1 MTRIL
6 ILSLGDDGF
15 AAELAA
21 AGERLAPGAFV
32 HEPCDPLGGTPSDLT
47 YEHLTLGGIDLET
60 LGSVFVYGLAYQDPV
75 LPAAADN
82 LDWGLWQS
90 RYVLEQQGF
99 SHLYSLL
106 SELAARGV
114 AVFNPVEALI
124 ANYAKPALFGAAAK
138 ARLKVP
144 DWLCG
149 NDPEEARAFAER
161 HDLVLWRP
169 ATGRAAWQ
177 VFRAKQRRALIGTER
192 PPVLLAEAREGT
204 IVRAFCLDG
213 RVLLTLALEA
223 PDTAEIER
231 LERFL
236 VADRPYPE
244 NAAARIMKATAARFS
259 VVLATFDPGG
269 PGVRGAPCLYD
280 VEAAPL
286 LGGLPPEIRDFLAER
301 LALGLLGRFDEATA
315 PPGLGPDA
323 SERESLFLRR
333 MLRIQFDIEATKHRE
348 E

>member
-1 MTRIL
+1 MPRIVV
-6 ILSLGDDGF
+6 LSLGDDGF
-15 AAELAA
+15 AADLAA
-21 AGERLAPGAFV
+21 AGEGLAPGAFV
-32 HEPCDPLGGTPSDLT
+32 HQPYDALGGTPSDLT
-47 YEHLTLGGIDLET
+47 YQRLTLGGLDLET
-60 LGSVFVYGLAYQDPV
+60 IEAVFVYGFAYQDPV
-75 LPAAADN
+75 LPGPDDN

-106 SELAARGV
+106 SELTQRGV

-124 ANYAKPALFGAAAK
+124 ANYAKPRLFGAAAK

-144 DWLCG
+144 DWLCS
-149 NDPEEARAFAER
+149 NDPDDIQAFTEA

-177 VFRAKQRRALIGTER
+177 LFRDKQRQALIATER
-192 PPVLLAEAREGT
+192 PPVLLAQAMEGT

-213 RVLLTLALEA
+213 RVLLTLAQQA

-236 VADRPYPE
+236 MAEKPYPD
-244 NAAARIMKATAARFS
+244 NAAARVAKATGARFS
-259 VVLATFDPGG
+259 VVLATLG
-269 PGVRGAPCLYD
+269 RGAPCLYD
-280 VEAAPL
+280 VDAAPL

-301 LALGLLGRFDEATA
+301 LALGLLGRLDEATA
-315 PPGLGPDA
+315 APELSSA
-323 SERESLFLRR
+323 TSERESLFLRR
-333 MLRIQFDIEATKHRE
+333 MLRIQFDIEATKHRDD
-348 E
+348 

>member
-60 LGSVFVYGLAYQDPV
+60 LESVFVYGLAYQDPV

-177 VFRAKQRRALIGTER
+177 
-192 PPVLLAEAREGT
+192 
-204 IVRAFCLDG
+204 
-213 RVLLTLALEA
+213 
-223 PDTAEIER
+223 
-231 LERFL
+231 
-236 VADRPYPE
+236 
-244 NAAARIMKATAARFS
+244 
-259 VVLATFDPGG
+259 
-269 PGVRGAPCLYD
+269 
-280 VEAAPL
+280 
-286 LGGLPPEIRDFLAER
+286 
-301 LALGLLGRFDEATA
+301 
-315 PPGLGPDA
+315 
-323 SERESLFLRR
+323 
-333 MLRIQFDIEATKHRE
+333 
-348 E
+348 

>member
-1 MTRIL
+1 MARIL

-15 AAELAA
+15 AAALAA
-21 AGERLAPGAFV
+21 AGEGLAPGAFV
-32 HEPCDPLGGTPSDLT
+32 HQPFDPLGGTPSDLT
-47 YEHLTLGGIDLET
+47 YERLTLGGHDLES
-60 LGSVFVYGLAYQDPV
+60 LEAVFVYGFAYQDPV
-75 LPAAADN
+75 LPGADDN

-106 SELAARGV
+106 SELTQRGV

-124 ANYAKPALFGAAAK
+124 ANYAKPRLFGAAAK

-144 DWLCG
+144 NWLCS
-149 NDPEEARAFAER
+149 NDPDEVQAFSET

-177 VFRAKQRRALIGTER
+177 VFRDKQRQALIATER
-192 PPVLLAEAREGT
+192 PPVLLAQAMEGT
-204 IVRAFCLDG
+204 IVSAFCLDG
-213 RVLLTLALEA
+213 RVLLTLAQQA

-236 VADRPYPE
+236 VAEKPYPD
-244 NAAARIMKATAARFS
+244 NAAARVAKATGARFS
-259 VVLATFDPGG
+259 VVLATLG
-269 PGVRGAPCLYD
+269 RGAPCLYD
-280 VEAAPL
+280 VDAAPL

-301 LALGLLGRFDEATA
+301 LALGLLGRVDEATA
-315 PPGLGPDA
+315 PYDLGADT

-333 MLRIQFDIEATKHRE
+333 MLRIQFDIEATKHRDD
-348 E
+348 